1 VILAAGGATGLWLFR
16 PWVVPFMFKP
26 NYVAP
31 AAVLLPWYAWAV
43 VPLAVANA
51 LLNNLLARS
60 LFKVVP
66 ALCVL
71 VGIYV
76 FALSRFHDKPVM
88 VVQTLGACNL
98 LLLAVC
104 AYYTWGVKQSKV

>member
-1 VILAAGGATGLWLFR
+1 MWVLG
-16 PWVVPFMFKP
+16 PWVVKFVFGPS
-26 NYVAP
+26 YVQAD
-31 AAVLLPWYAWAV
+31 AVLLPWYAWAV
-43 VPLAVANA
+43 VPISVANV

-71 VGIYV
+71 AAVYTL
-76 FALSRFHDKPVM
+76 ALTQFHDTPVM
-88 VVQTLGACNL
+88 VIKTLGVCNV

>member
-1 VILAAGGATGLWLFR
+1 
-16 PWVVPFMFKP
+16 M
-26 NYVAP
+26 
-31 AAVLLPWYAWAV
+31 LLPWYAWAV
-43 VPLAVANA
+43 VPLSVANV

-71 VGIYV
+71 AVGYA
-76 FALSRFHDKPVM
+76 FALTRFHDTPVM
-88 VVQTLGACNL
+88 VIKTLGVGNL

-104 AYYTWGVKQSKV
+104 AWYTWGPGKSKA